1 MKLFARAV
9 ALASLSLALG
19 CQTEPFKGLV
29 DRLRPGSPPPPAP
42 AAPPVQ
48 STAIESEV
56 LARAQMERTEFLERE
71 VERLHADLQQAER
84 SIVELESGLRDLHTR
99 ADAVSAVAEARVALD
114 RVSKS
119 VPWQRQ
125 RVAEARAKLE
135 EADRQLASDHLGA
148 AVFFASRAQRI
159 TESLQTENDQVAK
172 WDVRCVVRGDRV
184 NLRSGPSP
192 DAKVVGVLASEM
204 PLYPEREL
212 PDWTLVRTPEGR
224 IGWVNKALLK

>member
-1 MKLFARAV
+1 MTLIARAL

-19 CQTEPFKGLV
+19 CQSPAFQALV
-29 DRLRPGSPPPPAP
+29 GRLRPASPPEPAEPAP
-42 AAPPVQ
+42 SA
-48 STAIESEV
+48 AIETEV
-56 LARAQMERTEFLERE
+56 YARAQIERSEFLERE

-84 SIVELESGLRDLHTR
+84 WIVDLESGLRDLHTR
-99 ADAVSAVAEARVALD
+99 ADAVSAVAEARIALD
-114 RVSKS
+114 RVSKN
-119 VPWQRQ
+119 VPWRHQ

-159 TESLQTENDQVAK
+159 TESLQAETDQVAK
-172 WDVRCVVRGDRV
+172 WDVRRVTRGDRV
-184 NLRSGPSP
+184 NLRSGPSQ
-192 DAKVVGVLASEM
+192 DSRIVDVLASQM

-224 IGWVNKALLK
+224 IGWVHRTLLR